1 MTGVQTCALPIYP
14 AGFVQVEDSRT
25 LLIPERK
32 GNKLTFSLTN
42 GEEIAESGGIGR
54 ESIREFDQ
62 AVAGRYKTD
71 L

>member
-1 MTGVQTCALPIYP
+1 MARIEN
-14 AGFVQVEDSRT
+14 AD
-25 LLIPERK
+25 
-32 GNKLTFSLTN
+32 TF

-54 ESIREFDQ
+54 ELIPEFDH